1 MVIKRLFKWLSSG
14 CRVVGNVHLYLF
26 PQVMVQVERIFDVDR
41 SEPVLVGTGERSF
54 LLGGD
59 HGLTVV
65 KLLTIKEDLTISPT
79 FSSHILKMKS
89 QDSSSKLL
97 SHETGRQNERISSRS
112 SIKPRS
118 KT

>member
-1 MVIKRLFKWLSSG
+1 
-14 CRVVGNVHLYLF
+14 
-26 PQVMVQVERIFDVDR
+26 MVQVEGIFDVDR

-79 FSSHILKMKS
+79 FSSHI
-89 QDSSSKLL
+89 
-97 SHETGRQNERISSRS
+97 
-112 SIKPRS
+112 
-118 KT
+118 